1 MQTLN
6 ASLFWLSFKAA
17 SHIDIKV
24 NICLNYL
31 LVDNYRDQKEKQQV
45 RKRKTS
51 TGDCP
56 QVALPFIIFQIISSP
71 RSDIINNRNNKDEV
85 G

>member
-1 MQTLN
+1 VEYN
-6 ASLFWLSFKAA
+6 IHLF
-17 SHIDIKV
+17 
-24 NICLNYL
+24 
-31 LVDNYRDQKEKQQV
+31 QKKKINEKK

-51 TGDCP
+51 TGGA

>member
-1 MQTLN
+1 M
-6 ASLFWLSFKAA
+6 K
-17 SHIDIKV
+17 K
-24 NICLNYL
+24 
-31 LVDNYRDQKEKQQV
+31 
-45 RKRKTS
+45 KRKTS